1 MNLAKVS
8 LLSITIA
15 LETLI
20 VEVKDKR
27 QKSIFEGVQHFEE
40 KKKLFIQFP
49 TIPSLISDVH
59 SLIWTLDC
67 PDCCQSHCDSFMIL
81 MTQDKRPAQR
91 MVTRLYRD
99 YGEALR
105 ERDTFFRLEVYKRLG
120 IS

>member
-40 KKKLFIQFP
+40 KK
-49 TIPSLISDVH
+49 TVYSVSNNTLIN
-59 SLIWTLDC
+59 I
-67 PDCCQSHCDSFMIL
+67 
-81 MTQDKRPAQR
+81 
-91 MVTRLYRD
+91 
-99 YGEALR
+99 
-105 ERDTFFRLEVYKRLG
+105 
-120 IS
+120 